1 MKYVDK
7 GIVYIPIKHDTTQEE
22 INQLKEQHKNKTI
35 VFLRSGKDDMQK
47 NLFNFIVLRWHDMI

>member
-47 NLFNFIVLRWHDMI
+47 NLFNFIVLR